1 MRLFGRRDR
10 RKQDASPSERTE
22 RLSRWRK
29 GLNRTKAS
37 FSGFLQFIAT
47 GEVELGEEYYSE
59 LHDALVVAD
68 LGVALAEKTVS
79 WLRTSASEQGV
90 SSASAAR
97 KLLEQRL
104 AEMLATQDAKPLVA
118 DERLSVI
125 LFAGVNG
132 TGKTTMLAKIAQ
144 LLQDE
149 NFSVV
154 AAAADTF
161 RAAAVEQ
168 LSIWGERVGF
178 PVITGAQGADPAS
191 IVYNTVEHALAH
203 GKHAVLIDTAGR
215 MQTKSALMDEL
226 SKIGRAA
233 RKVVEKRGEDPGE
246 KLHEVNLLVL
256 DATTGQNAISQ
267 AKLFSEAISLHG
279 LVLNKI
285 DGTAKGGVIFPVVAT
300 AHVPVMFLGVG
311 EDIDDIVEFD
321 PRSFATQLLAL
332 DSV

>member
-1 MRLFGRRDR
+1 MRLFGRRDT
-10 RKQDASPSERTE
+10 RKDDASPSEE
-22 RLSRWRK
+22 SEKLSRWRK
-29 GLNRTKAS
+29 SLNRTRAG
-37 FSGFLQFIAT
+37 FAGFLQLVTA
-47 GEVELGEEYYSE
+47 GEAELSEPFYAE
-59 LHDALVVAD
+59 LHDALVLAD
-68 LGVALAEKTVS
+68 LGAPLTDKTVS
-79 WLRTSASEQGV
+79 WLRTAASEQGV

-97 KLLEQRL
+97 ELLVRYL
-104 AEMLATQDAKPLVA
+104 AEMLATQEPKPLVA
-118 DERLSVI
+118 DGRLSVI

-132 TGKTTMLAKIAQ
+132 TGKTTMLAKVAK

-149 NFSVV
+149 GFSAV

-168 LSIWGERVGF
+168 LSVWGERVGF

-191 IVYNTVEHALAH
+191 VVYNTIEHALAQ
-203 GKHAVLIDTAGR
+203 GKRAVLIDTAGR

-233 RKVVEKRGEDPGE
+233 RKVVEKRGGDPNAL
-246 KLHEVNLLVL
+246 LHEVNLLVL

-267 AKLFSEAISLHG
+267 AKLFSEAIGLHG

-300 AHVPVMFLGVG
+300 AQVPVMFLGVG
-311 EDIDDIVEFD
+311 EDIGDIVEFD
-321 PRSFATQLLAL
+321 AAEFAAALLGAE
-332 DSV
+332 

>member
-1 MRLFGRRDR
+1 MRLFGKRD
-10 RKQDASPSERTE
+10 KQDASPSEKVE
-22 RLSRWRK
+22 KLSRWRK
-29 GLNRTKAS
+29 GLNRTRAG
-37 FSGFLQFIAT
+37 FAGFLQLVAT
-47 GEVELGEEYYSE
+47 GEAELSESFYDE
-59 LHDALVVAD
+59 LHDALVLAD
-68 LGVALAEKTVS
+68 LGAALAEKTVS
-79 WLRTSASEQGV
+79 WLRTTAGERGV

-97 KLLEQRL
+97 NLLVQQL

-118 DERLSVI
+118 DGRLSVI

-132 TGKTTMLAKIAQ
+132 TGKTTMLAKIAK

-149 NFSVV
+149 GYSVV

-168 LSIWGERVGF
+168 LSIWGKRVGF

-191 IVYNTVEHALAH
+191 VVYNTIEHALAH
-203 GKHAVLIDTAGR
+203 GKRAVLIDTAGR

-233 RKVVEKRGEDPGE
+233 RKVVEKRGEDPAE

-267 AKLFSEAISLHG
+267 AKLFSEAIGLHG

-300 AHVPVMFLGVG
+300 AHVPAMFLGVG
-311 EDIDDIVEFD
+311 EDVGDIVEFD
-321 PRSFATQLLAL
+321 SRSFATQLLEL

>member
-1 MRLFGRRDR
+1 M
-10 RKQDASPSERTE
+10 QDASPSERTE

-37 FSGFLQFIAT
+37 FSGFLQFVAT
-47 GEVELGEEYYSE
+47 GEVELGEEHYSE
-59 LHDALVVAD
+59 LHDALVLAD
-68 LGVALAEKTVS
+68 LGAALAEKTVS
-79 WLRTSASEQGV
+79 WLRNAAGEQGI

-97 KLLEQRL
+97 NLLVQHL
-104 AEMLATQDAKPLVA
+104 TGMLATQEPKPLVA
-118 DERLSVI
+118 DDRLSVI

-132 TGKTTMLAKIAQ
+132 TGKTTVLAKIAK
-144 LLQDE
+144 LLQNE
-149 NFSVV
+149 NLSVV

-191 IVYNTVEHALAH
+191 VVYNTVEHALAQ

-215 MQTKSALMDEL
+215 MQTKTALMDEL

-233 RKVVEKRGEDPGE
+233 LKVVEKRGEDPA
-246 KLHEVNLLVL
+246 KTLHEVNLLVL

-267 AKLFSEAISLHG
+267 AKLFSEAIGLHG

-300 AHVPVMFLGVG
+300 AQVPVMFLGVG
-311 EDIDDIVEFD
+311 EEVDDIVEFD
-321 PRSFATQLLAL
+321 ATEFAGALLG
-332 DSV
+332 DD

>member
-10 RKQDASPSERTE
+10 KNASSTE
-22 RLSRWRK
+22 GGDKLSRWRK

-37 FSGFLQFIAT
+37 FAGFLQFIST
-47 GEVELGEEYYSE
+47 GEAELGEAFYEE
-59 LHDALVVAD
+59 LEDALILAD
-68 LGVALAEKTVS
+68 VSAALAGKTVA
-79 WLRTSASEQGV
+79 WLRKEAGV
-90 SSASAAR
+90 RGVTRAEDAR
-97 KLLEQRL
+97 QLLKQKL
-104 AEMLATQDAKPLVA
+104 AEMLATREPKPLVA
-118 DERLSVI
+118 GDRLSVV

-132 TGKTTMLAKIAQ
+132 TGKTTMLVKIAR

-149 NFSVV
+149 GMSVV

-168 LSIWGERVGF
+168 LSIWGERAGF

-191 IVYNTVEHALAH
+191 VVYNTIEHALAH

-215 MQTKSALMDEL
+215 MQTKSALMAEL
-226 SKIGRAA
+226 SKISRAA
-233 RKVVEKRGEDPGE
+233 RKVVAKRGEEPEE
-246 KLHEVNLLVL
+246 KLHEFNLLVL

-279 LVLNKI
+279 LALNKI

-300 AHVPVMFLGVG
+300 AQVPVMFLGVG
-311 EDIDDIVEFD
+311 EDMDDIVEFD
-321 PRSFATQLLAL
+321 AAEFATTLLGN
-332 DSV
+332 D

>member
-10 RKQDASPSERTE
+10 RKQDASPAERAE

-37 FSGFLQFIAT
+37 FSGFLQFVAT
-47 GEVELGEEYYSE
+47 GEAELGEEYYSE
-59 LHDALVVAD
+59 LHDALILAD
-68 LGVALAEKTVS
+68 IGAALAEKTVS
-79 WLRTSASEQGV
+79 WLRTTSSEQGV
-90 SSASAAR
+90 SSSEVAR
-97 KLLEQRL
+97 QLLKQRL
-104 AEMLATQDAKPLVA
+104 TEMLATEEPKPLFA
-118 DERLSVI
+118 DERLNVI

-132 TGKTTMLAKIAQ
+132 TGKTTMLAKIAR
-144 LLQDE
+144 LLLDE
-149 NFSVV
+149 NLSVV

-168 LSIWGERVGF
+168 LSIWGQRVGF

-191 IVYNTVEHALAH
+191 VVYNTVEHALAQ

-215 MQTKSALMDEL
+215 MQTKTALMDEL

-233 RKVVEKRGEDPGE
+233 RKVVEKRGEDPDE

-267 AKLFSEAISLHG
+267 AKLFSEAIALHG

-300 AHVPVMFLGVG
+300 AQVPVMFLGVG
-311 EDIDDIVEFD
+311 EDVDDIVEFD
-321 PRSFATQLLAL
+321 AAEFASALL
-332 DSV
+332 DND

>member
-29 GLNRTKAS
+29 GLNRTRAG
-37 FSGFLQFIAT
+37 FTGFLQFVST
-47 GEVELGEEYYSE
+47 GEAELGEEYYSE
-59 LHDALVVAD
+59 LHDALVLAD
-68 LGVALAEKTVS
+68 LGATLAEKTVS
-79 WLRTSASEQGV
+79 WLRTAVGEQGV

-97 KLLEQRL
+97 NLLEQHL

-118 DERLSVI
+118 DDRLSVI

-132 TGKTTMLAKIAQ
+132 TGKTTLLAKIAK

-149 NFSVV
+149 GLSVV

-168 LSIWGERVGF
+168 LSIWAERVSF

-191 IVYNTVEHALAH
+191 VVYNTVEHALAQ

-215 MQTKSALMDEL
+215 MQTKTALMDEL

-267 AKLFSEAISLHG
+267 TKLFSEAIGLHG

-300 AHVPVMFLGVG
+300 AQVPVLFLGVG
-311 EDIDDIVEFD
+311 EGVDDIVEFD
-321 PRSFATQLLAL
+321 AAEFASALLG
-332 DSV
+332 DD